1 MHALA
6 SDGVEVG
13 RQCRDQGLALTGLH
27 LGDVAEVKRRAT
39 HELHVVVTKPE
50 HTSGRF
56 TDGAEGLRQERVE
69 RLSGLV
75 AFAERGRD
83 VTKLFVAVLLECILK
98 AADLLGD
105 ALELAKGAPFA
116 HAENLLEN

>member
-1 MHALA
+1 MT
-6 SDGVEVG
+6 
-13 RQCRDQGLALTGLH
+13 R
-27 LGDVAEVKRRAT
+27 
-39 HELHVVVTKPE
+39 
-50 HTSGRF
+50 
-56 TDGAEGLRQERVE
+56 RVE

-98 AADLLGD
+98 AADLLSD